1 MTNGAAICTLFEGS
15 YHYGVGALV
24 NSLYSHG
31 FRGVVWAGYRG
42 ALPPWVTPVIDSSAY
57 SEFHVADGCLI
68 RFVKL
73 QTDRHL
79 TNYKPVFLLD
89 LWKNHCPEANALF
102 YFDPDIVIKCAW
114 SFFEEWAGYG
124 VALCEDVN
132 SPMPSS
138 HPIRHAWRRFCSGK
152 GVQLLREMNAY
163 VSGGFVGLSRKHA
176 AILDTWK
183 KLIEALEQETGNL
196 KQLGFRDRPFAFYN
210 GDQDVLNMTIMSS
223 SEPLS
228 LIGKEGMDFTVGG
241 YTMSHAAGGAKPW
254 RKHMLAGA
262 IRGIAPSLPDKA
274 YWQNVSHPIRLY
286 SAPAM
291 FLHRCDMIAGS
302 AVGLLVRRA

>member
-24 NSLYSHG
+24 NSLYAHG

-42 ALPPWVTPVIDSSAY
+42 ALPPWATPVIDSSAY

-89 LWKNHCPEANALF
+89 LWKNYCPEANALF
-102 YFDPDIVIKCAW
+102 YFDPDIVVKCAW
-114 SFFEEWAGYG
+114 SFFEEWVEYG

-132 SPMPSS
+132 SPMPST
-138 HPIRHAWRRFCSGK
+138 HPIRHAWRRFCEGR
-152 GVQLLREMNAY
+152 GVPLLREMDAY
-163 VSGGFVGLSRKHA
+163 VSGGFVGLGRKSA

-183 KLIEALEQETGNL
+183 MLIEALEGETGNL

-228 LIGKEGMDFTVGG
+228 LVGKEGMDFTVGG

-254 RKHMLAGA
+254 RKRMLASA
-262 IRGIAPSLPDKA
+262 LRGIAPSLPDKA

-286 SAPAM
+286 SASAM
-291 FLHRCDMIAGS
+291 FLHRCDMIGGS

>member
-1 MTNGAAICTLFEGS
+1 MTSGAAICTLFEGG

-24 NSLYSHG
+24 NSLYAHG

-42 ALPPWVTPVIDSSAY
+42 ALPPWATPMADGPAY
-57 SEFHVADGCLI
+57 SEYRVAEGCLI

-89 LWKNHCPEANALF
+89 LWKNHCPEADALF
-102 YFDPDIVIKCAW
+102 YFDPDIVVKCAW

-138 HPIRHAWRRFCSGK
+138 HPIRHAWRRFCSGR
-152 GVQLLREMNAY
+152 GVPLLREMDAY
-163 VSGGFVGLSRKHA
+163 VSGGFVGLIRRYA

-183 KLIEALEQETGNL
+183 TLIEGLEEETGNL
-196 KQLGFRDRPFAFYN
+196 KQLGFRDRPYAFYN

-228 LIGKEGMDFTVGG
+228 LIGKEGMDFSVGG

-254 RKHMLAGA
+254 KKQMLASA
-262 IRGIAPSLPDKA
+262 LRGIAPSLQDKA
-274 YWQNVSHPIRLY
+274 YWRNVSYPICLY

-291 FLHRCDMIAGS
+291 LLHRCDMMAGS
-302 AVGLLVRRA
+302 AMGLVVRRA